1 MRVKGG
7 IKAKRKHNKVL
18 KMAKGFWGKHGNT
31 IRKAKETLLH
41 AGQYAYDHRKKKK
54 RDFRS
59 LWITR
64 INAAVR
70 ENGMQ
75 YNQFIKKL
83 SDKNVAIDRKILA
96 QIAVEDPTG
105 FKGIVESVKN

>member
-7 IKAKRKHNKVL
+7 VKSKRRHNKVFEL
-18 KMAKGFWGKHGNT
+18 TKGFWGKHKNT

-41 AGQYAYDHRKKKK
+41 AGQYAFNDRRKKK

-59 LWITR
+59 LWIVR

-70 ENGMQ
+70 ENGMK
-75 YNQFIKKL
+75 YSEFINKL
-83 SDKNVAIDRKILA
+83 AQKHIEIDRKILA
-96 QIAVEDPTG
+96 KIAVDDPTA
-105 FKGIVESVKN
+105 FNKIVDSVK

>member
-7 IKAKRKHNKVL
+7 VKSKRRHNKFL
-18 KMAKGFWGKHGNT
+18 NMAKGFWRKHGTT
-31 IRKAKETLLH
+31 IRKARETLLH

-59 LWITR
+59 LWIIR

-70 ENGMQ
+70 ENGMK
-75 YNQFIKKL
+75 YSEFIKKL
-83 SDKNVAIDRKILA
+83 SDKKVEIDRKILS
-96 QIAVEDPTG
+96 QIAVEHPES
-105 FKGIVESVKN
+105 FNKIVDAVKN

>member
-7 IKAKRKHNKVL
+7 VKSHRKHKKVL
-18 KMAKGFWGKHGNT
+18 ELAKGFWRKHRTT

-41 AGQYAYDHRKKKK
+41 AGVYAYAGRKAKK

-64 INAAVR
+64 LNAAIR
-70 ENGMQ
+70 PMGLN
-75 YNQFIKKL
+75 YSTFIAKVQA
-83 SDKNVAIDRKILA
+83 KNIEIDRKILSK
-96 QIAVEDPTG
+96 IAVEHPTAFG
-105 FKGIVESVKN
+105 KIVDSVK

>member
-7 IKAKRKHNKVL
+7 VKSKRRHNKVL
-18 KMAKGFWGKHGNT
+18 KLAKGFWRKHGNT

-41 AGQYAYDHRKKKK
+41 AGQYAYNGRKLKK
-54 RDFRS
+54 RDFRQ
-59 LWITR
+59 LWIIR
-64 INAAVR
+64 INNAVR

-83 SDKNVAIDRKILA
+83 SDKKIEIDRKILA
-96 QIAVEDPTG
+96 QLAVEQPEAFT
-105 FKGIVESVKN
+105 KIVEQVK

>member
-7 IKAKRKHNKVL
+7 VKSKRKHNKVL
-18 KMAKGFWGKHGNT
+18 KLAKGFWRKHGNT

-41 AGQYAYDHRKKKK
+41 AGQYAYDHRKQKK

-83 SDKNVAIDRKILA
+83 SDKNIAIDRKILA
-96 QIAVEDPTG
+96 QIAVEDRAS
-105 FKGIVESVKN
+105 FNRIVETVKN